1 MLTVS
6 INEEDVKL
14 PEGATLVDAVAHV
27 TGRELNADGT
37 PADGGRL
44 GVAVAAGSAVV
55 PRSRWAATVLAG
67 GEELE
72 IVTAVQGG

>member
-14 PEGATLVDAVAHV
+14 PAGATIVDAVAQT
-27 TGRELNADGT
+27 TGRELHTDGT

-44 GVAVAAGSAVV
+44 GVAVALGAAVV
-55 PRSRWAATVLAG
+55 PRSAWAATELSG
-67 GEELE
+67 GEEIE
-72 IVTAVQGG
+72 VVTAVQGG

>member
-14 PEGATLVDAVAHV
+14 PEGATLVDAVAHL
-27 TGRELNADGT
+27 TGRELTAEGT

-44 GVAVAAGSAVV
+44 GVAVAAGGAVV
-55 PRSRWAATVLAG
+55 PRSRWASTQLAG